1 MNHELKDFCGID
13 SDESLKKLSSSVTG
27 LDDSESLHRLELYG
41 PNEIRQTGKKSF
53 IRKLL
58 GYVLEPMT
66 LILFTASVFSFAI
79 RDYIEGFAI
88 MGVVVINTIIGLIQ
102 DAKAEKAVEALKKI
116 LSPQFKVMRGSI
128 IEVIA
133 SKFIVPGDI
142 VIFEAGDILPAD
154 VRVIAAK
161 NLMVDEA
168 HLTGESEPIMKT
180 VSAIE
185 GNDLRLF
192 EMKNILFSGSR
203 VLNGTGRAVVI
214 KTGNATE
221 MGAIARTI
229 QEAEEERTPLQR
241 KLDREIRF
249 LLFLAIASAG
259 VVLGVSFLRDF
270 QIHQS
275 IIIAISIM
283 VAVFPEGLPASITIA
298 LSLAVERMA
307 KNNVIIKR
315 LSSVETLGNV
325 DYICTDKTGT
335 ITQHNMTV
343 KEYYIGAS
351 FHLPSDL
358 FRMAADGESAVLH
371 WIFLTSVKCSTAEVT
386 EENGA
391 IVREMGDPT
400 ETALIKSAIINGFK
414 PATFNGYSVIDSMP
428 FSSET
433 MMSAALVEAGKEMR
447 EIIVKGAPERL
458 LDVCSDMYRNGEF
471 EKLDGHKRAHIL
483 KDLSAMS
490 AKGYRLIAFARKGAA
505 ENSDDIGPD
514 SLSGLSFLGCA
525 VIYDPP
531 KDEVKH
537 TIAETKSANIKVVMI
552 TGDSKNTG
560 YSIAEHVGIASSMDQ
575 VMEGREI
582 EGLSGEEFGRRV
594 ENVRVYSRVSP
605 LDKLAIVKKLREN
618 GHIVAMTGD
627 GVNDAPALKQAQVG
641 IAMGRAGSQVS
652 QEAAEMILTDDNF
665 STIISAVKEGRTVY
679 QNIRRLFRYL
689 LTNNI
694 GKVLAVL
701 ITPAL
706 GYASPLTAI
715 QILWSNVIMES
726 LPGVALSIDPADEGI
741 MKRDASKLSD
751 PLVSRRE
758 RLRMFLDGTIF
769 GLCVAAGFIALHHLR
784 GDDVQA
790 RTAAF
795 AVMLLSPQV
804 YAFVIRDGSI
814 IKKFTRPN
822 MLLKSFFVVTV
833 LMTVAIIHVPALAV
847 IFNTRPLS
855 GIADWGIVAA
865 LSLVTPIFRLSVD
878 ALFPHRNGMK

>member
-1 MNHELKDFCGID
+1 MNHNLGDFSGID
-13 SDESLKKLSSSVTG
+13 SDESLARLGSETG
-27 LDDSESLHRLELYG
+27 GLTDSDAQQRLEKFG
-41 PNEIRQTGKKSF
+41 QNEITGAEGKSF
-53 IRKLL
+53 FRKLM
-58 GYVLEPMT
+58 GYILEPMT
-66 LILFTASVFSFAI
+66 LILFAASAFSFVI

-88 MGVVVINTIIGLIQ
+88 MGVVFINTIIGLIQ
-102 DAKAEKAVEALKKI
+102 DRKAEKAVEELKKI
-116 LSPQFKVMRGSI
+116 LSPQFRVLRGGT

-133 SKFIVPGDI
+133 SKYIVPGDI
-142 VIFEAGDILPAD
+142 IVFEAGDILPAD
-154 VRVIAAK
+154 ARIIEAK

-168 HLTGESEPIMKT
+168 HLTGESEPITKT
-180 VSAIE
+180 TSVI
-185 GNDLRLF
+185 GGGDLRLF
-192 EMKNILFSGSR
+192 EMKNIIFSGSR
-203 VLNGTGRAVVI
+203 VLNGTGRAAVI

-221 MGAIARTI
+221 MGSIARTI
-229 QEAEEERTPLQR
+229 QETDEERTPLQQ

-270 QIHQS
+270 PIHQS

-343 KEYYIGAS
+343 KEYYISGS
-351 FHLPSDL
+351 FHSPSDL
-358 FRMAADGESAVLH
+358 FKMAAEGESAVLH
-371 WIFLTSVKCSTAEVT
+371 QIFLTSVKCSTAEVT
-386 EENGA
+386 EENGT
-391 IVREMGDPT
+391 ITREMGDPT

-414 PATFNGYSVIDSMP
+414 PDTFQGYTVIDSIP

-433 MMSAALVEAGKEMR
+433 MLSAALVGVAGKTR
-447 EIIVKGAPERL
+447 EIVVKGAPERL
-458 LDVCSDMYRNGEF
+458 LDICSDMYRQGEYV
-471 EKLDGHKRAHIL
+471 KLDKHGKGRIL
-483 KDLSAMS
+483 KDLSTMS
-490 AKGYRLIAFARKGAA
+490 EKGHRLIAFAMKSVLMETG
-505 ENSDDIGPD
+505 DIDHG

-531 KDEVKH
+531 KDEVKQ
-537 TIAETKSANIKVVMI
+537 TIDETRTANIRVVMI
-552 TGDSKNTG
+552 TGDSKSTG
-560 YSIAEHVGIASSMDQ
+560 YSIAEHVGIASSIDQ
-575 VMEGREI
+575 AMEGREI
-582 EGLSGEEFGRRV
+582 EGLSGDEFGRRV
-594 ENVRVYSRVSP
+594 ETVRVYSRVSP

-627 GVNDAPALKQAQVG
+627 GVNDAPALKHAQVG

-715 QILWSNVIMES
+715 QILFSNVIMES
-726 LPGVALSIDPADEGI
+726 LPGVALSTDPPDEGI
-741 MKRDASKLSD
+741 MKREASKLSD
-751 PLVSRRE
+751 PLVSRAE
-758 RLRMFLDGTIF
+758 RRRMFLDGTIF

-784 GDDVQA
+784 ADDVQA

-795 AVMLLSPQV
+795 AIMLLSPQV
-804 YAFVIRDGSI
+804 YAFVIRDGSFL
-814 IKKFTRPN
+814 KKFTRPN
-822 MLLKSFFVVTV
+822 MLLKSFFVLTI
-833 LMTVAIIHVPALAV
+833 LMTIAIIHVPA
-847 IFNTRPLS
+847 FNTVFNTCPLQ

-865 LSLVTPIFRLSVD
+865 FSLTTPVFRLLAD
-878 ALFPHRNGMK
+878 AVSPSDRK